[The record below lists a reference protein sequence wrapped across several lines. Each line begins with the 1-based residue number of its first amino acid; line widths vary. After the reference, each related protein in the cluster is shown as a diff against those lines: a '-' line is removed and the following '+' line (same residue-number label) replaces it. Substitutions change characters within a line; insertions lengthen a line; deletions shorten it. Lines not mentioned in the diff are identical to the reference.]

1 MSDSMPQKCKMAE
14 PREAAQPILKS
25 SHAHSAQDFVI
36 YLPEGQLRDSSDFSS
51 LCEVED
57 SRPFLKLKSPTNS
70 EFDLDSDQHSISD
83 SDETT
88 NNSNAS
94 SEEVEKQLP
103 QAETAVELFR
113 GCNIIQTATNYSS
126 VVCQEV
132 SQPNISHWSEIVTGC
147 ESYSSLPRFHFEV
160 YLMSRRPDVHQN
172 RPFAAGY
179 PCFDRELRA
188 QQTIITMGWRENL
201 SNPKKRSLRK
211 IDFTHD
217 LTNGHPIG
225 KCILNAFRKDAFYY
239 RGDFFGER
247 KGALVVNASQN
258 TTPHRKLFSQE
269 LDEKISLWEKAFSEQ
284 FGCEEII
291 VKRCNITTSLLLA
304 LLYRSA
310 FQGSILLEHFVNSE
324 CKDCMRCSMGI
335 RNTMIKLNKSHFDI
349 CQAAQNM
356 TSSTYNAKDI
366 MSKMEANY
374 AREELHLLYH
384 HSEQSSRRF
393 PYIEFPHLVEVVIQS
408 QKWKYRKNLH
418 IIYMQIPPYFFSV
431 PADCCTETT
440 FRELKPY
447 FPSVIKEIHKELVF
461 ERDRFLE
468 QRPDICKEDSE
479 NLVMIYPYRYDDDGH
494 HSECRFLRVCIN
506 ADESQH
512 S

>member
-1 MSDSMPQKCKMAE
+1 MRCRRKVVE
-14 PREAAQPILKS
+14 PGEAAQPSLKS
-25 SHAHSAQDFVI
+25 SQCFVT
-36 YLPEGQLRDSSDFSS
+36 YLPERQGRDSSSSEFSNLS
-51 LCEVED
+51 EVED
-57 SRPFLKLKSPTNS
+57 SKVFTKLESPANS
-70 EFDLDSDQHSISD
+70 EFDLDSDPDQLSISD
-83 SDETT
+83 SDEATT
-88 NNSNAS
+88 NSNTT
-94 SEEVEKQLP
+94 SEEIEKQLP
-103 QAETAVELFR
+103 QAVTAVELFS
-113 GCNIIQTATNYSS
+113 IQTVANYLP
-126 VVCQEV
+126 VVCKKV
-132 SQPNISHWSEIVTGC
+132 TQPNISQWGEIVTGR
-147 ESYSSLPRFHFEV
+147 ESCNSLPRFHCEV
-160 YLMSRRPDVHQN
+160 DLRSRRPDIRRN
-172 RPFAAGY
+172 RLFAAGY
-179 PCFDRELRA
+179 PCLDRELRA

-201 SNPKKRSLRK
+201 SSPKKRSLRK

-217 LTNGHPIG
+217 LINGHPIG
-225 KCILNAFRKDAFYY
+225 KCILNAFRKDALYY

-284 FGCEEII
+284 FGYEEII
-291 VKRCNITTSLLLA
+291 IKGCNITTPLLLA

-310 FQGSILLEHFVNSE
+310 YQGSIMLEHFANSE
-324 CKDCMRCSMGI
+324 CKDCMRYGMGI
-335 RNTMIKLNKSHFDI
+335 RNTMVKLNKSHFDI
-349 CQAAQNM
+349 CEAAQNM
-356 TSSTYNAKDI
+356 TSSKYNAKDI
-366 MSKMEANY
+366 MLKIEVNY
-374 AREELHLLYH
+374 AREELYLLYH
-384 HSEQSSRRF
+384 HSERLSRRF
-393 PYIEFPHLVEVVIQS
+393 PYIEFPHAVEVVMQS
-408 QKWKYRKNLH
+408 RKRKYTKILH
-418 IIYMQIPPYFFSV
+418 IIYMQIPPYFFAV

-447 FPSVIKEIHKELVF
+447 FPSVIEEIYKELVF